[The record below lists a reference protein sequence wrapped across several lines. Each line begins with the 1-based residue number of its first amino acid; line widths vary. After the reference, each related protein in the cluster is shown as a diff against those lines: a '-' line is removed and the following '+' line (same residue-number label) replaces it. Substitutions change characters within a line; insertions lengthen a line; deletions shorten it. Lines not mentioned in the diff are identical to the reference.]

1 MSACAWVSVVRS
13 RSSMWGSY
21 LTCFADYALVKHV
34 FESFER
40 HHKYGQT
47 TAFYGFLWKGKIMI
61 KILFVCIRQWY
72 EWKRRIGFWFC
83 KSGQIVTLGKVH
95 YYSFTTIQQ
104 MKKIYMNIS
113 YFIAIRHHTGVFFWT
128 NEYCSCSISFLL
140 YHRYNML
147 LYRYF
152 NKFMTAWEPK
162 CSYSFNA
169 ISICSFTYIYFTTQ

>member
-1 MSACAWVSVVRS
+1 MSSICP
-13 RSSMWGSY
+13 Y
-21 LTCFADYALVKHV
+21 LPCFADYALVKHV

-40 HHKYGQT
+40 HRKYGQT
-47 TAFYGFLWKGKIMI
+47 TAFYGFLWKEKIMI

-140 YHRYNML
+140 YHRYKML
-147 LYRYF
+147 LDGYF
-152 NKFMTAWEPK
+152 NKFMTDWTELK
-162 CSYSFNA
+162 CSYSFNT
-169 ISICSFTYIYFTTQ
+169 ISICYLAYIYFTTQ